1 MKYKEVFIMKICQY
15 EFLFESE
22 FVIKI
27 DTKLSKLLNISM
39 DNMIRKDINGEMF
52 ALRKATENNYI
63 LFVAHESSLLYLVII
78 RCNAIYENEIQ
89 KFLFEICEEMEDC
102 YDQDHR
108 GEVVN
113 VFGNSDTYLKDLE
126 KRHKVSSLFGICV
139 D

>member
-1 MKYKEVFIMKICQY
+1 
-15 EFLFESE
+15 
-22 FVIKI
+22 
-27 DTKLSKLLNISM
+27 
-39 DNMIRKDINGEMF
+39 
-52 ALRKATENNYI
+52 
-63 LFVAHESSLLYLVII
+63 
-78 RCNAIYENEIQ
+78 
-89 KFLFEICEEMEDC
+89 MEDC